1 MVVLGREVSLALS
14 VFRLFRARAGLKTYV
29 HYWNTKS
36 RKAMAMSSSSSS
48 AMASSLLLLRR
59 CCSRLSLTSQPS
71 LSPSTLAA
79 NPARNQPGGG
89 TNLPLPFLLSSV
101 RHYAKRA
108 KKWQGG
114 RCALHQ
120 VSLFMLFPFLLP
132 SKLGFRICT
141 LNPKPLHSIV
151 RRVNLYIVDCSNLYK
166 DLE

>member
-1 MVVLGREVSLALS
+1 MGERSPFLS
-14 VFRLFRARAGLKTYV
+14 PSSACLEPEQGLRLTCTIGSQRAG
-29 HYWNTKS
+29 

-141 LNPKPLHSIV
+141 LNPKPLILHCTASGSV
-151 RRVNLYIVDCSNLYK
+151 HC
-166 DLE
+166 

>member
-1 MVVLGREVSLALS
+1 
-14 VFRLFRARAGLKTYV
+14 
-29 HYWNTKS
+29 
-36 RKAMAMSSSSSS
+36 MAMSSSSSS

-71 LSPSTLAA
+71 LSPSTHAA

-114 RCALHQ
+114 PYVWLPVPREGEQVPPSRPNEGSVKNRNHQ
-120 VSLFMLFPFLLP
+120 KRMAQRAAFA
-132 SKLGFRICT
+132 KLQAHTRKEQQKAANI
-141 LNPKPLHSIV
+141 LRDAN
-151 RRVNLYIVDCSNLYK
+151 RRKRWKEGAERARAWAQLQADRAAGTVPVLV
-166 DLE
+166 

>member
-1 MVVLGREVSLALS
+1 
-14 VFRLFRARAGLKTYV
+14 
-29 HYWNTKS
+29 
-36 RKAMAMSSSSSS
+36 MAMSSSSS

-59 CCSRLSLTSQPS
+59 CCARLSLTSQPS

-114 RCALHQ
+114 SCSLHQ
-120 VSLFMLFPFLLP
+120 VSLFMLFLFLLP

-141 LNPKPLHSIV
+141 LNPKPLHSIL
-151 RRVNLYIVDCSNLYK
+151 RRVDRDSIDCSNLY
-166 DLE
+166 ENIE